1 MPEDKDPKLNWPKE
15 LIELL
20 QQAGP
25 KWSAV
30 LGVALIAAGW
40 KVQWLTGAGI
50 SVLAIGFLLLVS
62 RRPSRLVRP
71 EAFLKIREVYRGRD
85 KESGELTAAIRLN
98 PLLWVSG
105 ESGSGKSWLLTKGVV
120 PSLAASSDLL
130 PLYLNYWG
138 TDWEL
143 GPVASLS
150 AAFRE
155 ALARLPNTPQAPKL
169 PAKPAASELFE
180 ALERAS
186 TRLKRTPVLILDQF
200 DDYIAANLDHL
211 RPGGGGLIATA
222 DDLQRGNSFWREI
235 GRLLQADAIRCV
247 LVVRQ
252 EQGWGQGAIAFVKVR
267 EFSVLRL
274 EGVYVD
280 QILRELGEGAVEN
293 PERGWEQLR
302 EELGRDLY
310 SNGGILPIQL
320 RLVVQ
325 QLAGF
330 RSLTVKEYRRE
341 GGVLGLSA
349 SSVNRVAERVAAA
362 TGTGHTDVLKLL
374 TALVNPSDPSKTLD
388 VASKDL
394 AGFVPGT
401 KLERVLEELQKEE
414 MVRDRGDES
423 GERRWRLDHDYLASA
438 VEELDRKRNR
448 AQRALDELVE
458 YRRPRGWIRSVISI
472 RLDDLRRILIGW
484 WKGEVHPRG
493 AWGIVAA
500 QVLALTGFAALC
512 AFAAKQQID
521 ILFNDAARHYV
532 DALDRSGDV
541 SRAEA
546 REWAR
551 LAEEPLQVRQR
562 FERRMLGDDERSQ
575 RLISDRKRARM
586 EAAALGGLSR
596 SAADDFRLPE
606 VQCPD
611 RLTAACVFLAYEFGQ
626 GVETLQSRVFRDPL
640 LSNQP
645 WRDVD
650 LAGFL
655 PAGRLADSCV
665 EGSLS
670 EHFPIERCTELGEPG
685 SDILK
690 RLARAGG
697 ADVDTMRRRFH
708 PNCSSDSR
716 VAALLTFKLLA
727 SWQFG
732 DAAANPQ
739 DIAYLLSLAREHNVA
754 AAWALGVT
762 SGHLKDEEA
771 ISYGR
776 EMLALTKSEGE
787 CYYFP
792 GFVRT
797 SDLRTALEALQSP
810 ICADGAAGI
819 QRAISEAAG
828 YRSISG
834 KSDRWTFARE
844 WLAPNA
850 ATYGLDPERFNTLR
864 YTAEWLLRKWLPF
877 PLPKSLTQ

>member
-1 MPEDKDPKLNWPKE
+1 MAEEKDPKLSWPKE

-40 KVQWLTGAGI
+40 KIQWLTGAGI

-85 KESGELTAAIRLN
+85 KESGELTGAIRLN

-120 PSLAASSDLL
+120 PALAATSDLL
-130 PLYLNYWG
+130 PFYLNYWG

-143 GPVASLS
+143 GPVASL
-150 AAFRE
+150 ATAFRE
-155 ALARLPNTPQAPKL
+155 ELARLPDTPLVPRL
-169 PAKPAASELFE
+169 SAKPVASELFE
-180 ALERAS
+180 VLERAS
-186 TRLKRTPVLILDQF
+186 ARLKRTPVLILDQF

-235 GRLLQADAIRCV
+235 GRLLKADAIRCV

-267 EFSVLRL
+267 EFFVPRL
-274 EGVYVD
+274 EGAYLD

-302 EELGRDLY
+302 EELGRDLN

-330 RSLTVKEYRRE
+330 RNLTVKQYRRE

-349 SSVNRVAERVAAA
+349 SSVSRVAERVAAA
-362 TGTGHTDVLKLL
+362 TGTGHADVLKLL
-374 TALVNPSDPSKTLD
+374 TALVNPADPSKTQD
-388 VASKDL
+388 VAAKDL
-394 AGFVPGT
+394 AGFVPAG
-401 KLERVLEELQKEE
+401 KLDRVLEELQKEE
-414 MVRDRGDES
+414 MIRDRGDES

-438 VEELDRKRNR
+438 VDELNRKRNR

-458 YRRPRGWIRSVISI
+458 YRRRRGWIRSVISI

-484 WKGEVHPRG
+484 WKGEVRPRG
-493 AWGIVAA
+493 AWGIVAG
-500 QVLALTGFAALC
+500 QVLALMGMAALC
-512 AFAAKQQID
+512 AFAGKQQID
-521 ILFNDAARHYV
+521 ILFNDAVRHYV
-532 DALDRSGDV
+532 DALDRSGEV
-541 SRAEA
+541 SSAEA
-546 REWAR
+546 REWAK

-562 FERRMLGDDERSQ
+562 FERRILGDDEHSQ
-575 RLISDRKRARM
+575 RLISDRGRARM
-586 EAAALGGLSR
+586 AAVALGGLSH
-596 SAADDFRLPE
+596 SAADDFRMPE

-611 RLTAACVFLAYEFGQ
+611 RLTAACVFLAYQFGQ
-626 GVETLQSRVFRDPL
+626 GAEALQSRVFRDPL
-640 LSNQP
+640 LFKPP
-645 WRDVD
+645 WREVD
-650 LAGFL
+650 FARFL
-655 PAGRLADSCV
+655 PAAGLADSCV

-670 EHFPIERCTELGEPG
+670 EHVPDERCTELGEPG
-685 SDILK
+685 SDTIK
-690 RLARAGG
+690 RFAQAYG
-697 ADVDTMRRRFH
+697 ADVDTMRRRFR
-708 PNCSSDSR
+708 PDCTSDWR
-716 VAALLTFKLLA
+716 AAALHTFKLLS
-727 SWQFG
+727 SWQCA

-739 DIAYLLSLAREHNVA
+739 DIAYFLSLSREHNVA
-754 AAWALGVT
+754 AAWGLGIVA
-762 SGHLKDEEA
+762 GHLKDEEA

-792 GFVRT
+792 GFVRI
-797 SDLRTALEALQSP
+797 SDLHTALEALQSP
-810 ICADGAAGI
+810 LCADGSAGI
-819 QRAISEAAG
+819 QRAISDAVG
-828 YRSISG
+828 YHSATGR
-834 KSDRWTFARE
+834 SDRWTFARE
-844 WLAPNA
+844 WLASNA
-850 ATYGLDPERFNTLR
+850 ATYGLDPERCNTQW
-864 YTAEWLLRKWLPF
+864 YTAVWLVRKWLP
-877 PLPKSLTQ
+877 PLPKFLSQ